1 MAENNGAFNSELE
14 SEYATR
20 KLDAAVPPTAILDTA
35 AAKQKRN
42 QLNHKSDNLEIVQ
55 TFYVSK

>member
-1 MAENNGAFNSELE
+1 MAENNGAFVSELE
-14 SEYATR
+14 SEYATK

-42 QLNHKSDNLEIVQ
+42 QLNHKSDN
-55 TFYVSK
+55 

>member
-1 MAENNGAFNSELE
+1 MAENNGAFVLELE

-42 QLNHKSDNLEIVQ
+42 QLNHKSD
-55 TFYVSK
+55 K

>member
-42 QLNHKSDNLEIVQ
+42 QLNHKSDN
-55 TFYVSK
+55 

>member
-1 MAENNGAFNSELE
+1 MAENNGTFILELE

-35 AAKQKRN
+35 AAKQKRK
-42 QLNHKSDNLEIVQ
+42 QLNHKNDNKELFQ